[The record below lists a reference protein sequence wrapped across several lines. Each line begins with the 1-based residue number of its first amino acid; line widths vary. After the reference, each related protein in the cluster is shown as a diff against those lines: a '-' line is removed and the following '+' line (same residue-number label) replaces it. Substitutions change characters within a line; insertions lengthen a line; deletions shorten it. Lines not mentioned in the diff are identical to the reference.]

1 MTSKYQMYL
10 TNDGKFRFPVL
21 PEQIKVSYGTSNTK
35 MKVCGVGEVTIVQDT
50 DAAEIS
56 FSSFFPKTHFS
67 GCAFSDIPSPK
78 SADSEIKRMMSSKTP
93 SKFVLSGGMGVSMYV
108 TIESYESQEAGGD
121 PGTIQFSIKLKE
133 YREVKLRQI
142 KVNITQKK
150 AKVTATAS
158 RVDPRPAA
166 KTYTVV
172 RGDCLWSIARKF
184 YGSGA
189 KYTVIY
195 NANKGVI
202 DGNGGN
208 PNLIYPGQV
217 LTIPDA

>member
-21 PEQIKVSYGTSNTK
+21 PEQIKVSYGTSNTN

-50 DAAEIS
+50 DAAQIS
-56 FSSFFPKTHFS
+56 FSSFFPKTYFS
-67 GCAFSDIPSPK
+67 GCAFNDIPSPK
-78 SADSEIKRMMSSKTP
+78 SADNEIKRMMNSKTP
-93 SKFVLSGGMGVSMYV
+93 SKLVLSGGMGISMYV
-108 TIESYESQEAGGD
+108 TIESYESWEVGGD

-150 AKVTATAS
+150 AKVTAIAS
-158 RVDPRPAA
+158 RVDPQPAV

-172 RGDCLWSIARKF
+172 RGDCLWNIAKKF

-202 DGNGGN
+202 GGN

-217 LTIPDA
+217 FTIPAA